1 MIGIIGAMDIEADYL
16 KGLIEDKKTNVCSG
30 IEFCSGKIFGKDVV
44 VATSGIGTVFAALCA
59 QTMINLYNPQV
70 IINSGVAGAL
80 KPGMKVYDVV
90 VADKTCQ
97 HDMDTTAFGDPPGLI
112 SGINKI
118 YFECDERVKS
128 VLSEAVRSSGLTAVS
143 GTVAT
148 GDKFV
153 ADGES
158 KQKISETFDACACEM
173 EGGSIGQVCFAGSVP
188 YGVLRTISDGDG
200 GGADYEEFAPKAA
213 ENAAKIAE
221 KFIELW

>member
-16 KGLIEDKKTNVCSG
+16 KSLIEGKKTNVCSG

-44 VATSGIGTVFAALCA
+44 VATSGIGKVFAALCA

-80 KPGMKVYDVV
+80 KSGMKVYDVV

-97 HDMDTTAFGDPPGLI
+97 HDMDTTALGDPPGLI
-112 SGINKI
+112 SGINKV
-118 YFECDERVKS
+118 YFECDQRVKA
-128 VLSEAVRSSGLTAVS
+128 VLSDAVRSIGLTAVS
-143 GTVAT
+143 GIIAT

-153 ADGES
+153 ADGEL
-158 KQKISETFDACACEM
+158 KKKISETFDACACEM
-173 EGGSIGQVCFAGSVP
+173 EGGSIGQVCFAGGVP

-200 GGADYEEFAPKAA
+200 GGADYAEFAPKAA